1 MQRTKD
7 DGRQQLE
14 LSAEGTNRDVENTPK
29 CTCPNCILARQ
40 WSLGPAQG
48 LVDQKTFFG
57 YLQYFT
63 CPYQIRLKSI
73 ISNTNFQKKA
83 AQTGFS
89 CFFSS
94 SNRIYLHCISHRTDK
109 QSCNFLR
116 HQIFHRGAITQTKRV
131 EDAILGYFKI
141 FTIK

>member
-1 MQRTKD
+1 MTD
-7 DGRQQLE
+7 DKAGRVKSE
-14 LSAEGTNRDVENTPK
+14 LSAGGRKQDLENTPK
-29 CTCPNCILARQ
+29 CTRPNCNLARQ
-40 WSLGPAQG
+40 WSLGPAED
-48 LVDQKTFFG
+48 LVG

-131 EDAILGYFKI
+131 EDAILGFFKI